1 MYSKVET
8 FMPAT
13 NVVPLGT
20 PGDSSPG
27 CYYREAFSL
36 DVEKPIEAE
45 APMDRPP
52 ITLLLDAARSGDAAA
67 TESLFNAVY
76 TELKVLARS
85 HRRRWQGNQ
94 TMNTTALIH
103 EVFIRLSGSDNSEY
117 ANRTHFF
124 ATASKAM
131 RQILVNYARKQ
142 KASKRGGDAM
152 VVTLDETVF
161 ATEASAA
168 ELLELH
174 QQLSELE
181 TENPRRAEVLVCR
194 VFGGM
199 TVEEVAEA
207 LSISTATVKRDW
219 KIGTANLY
227 KKMNRE

>member
-1 MYSKVET
+1 
-8 FMPAT
+8 
-13 NVVPLGT
+13 
-20 PGDSSPG
+20 
-27 CYYREAFSL
+27 
-36 DVEKPIEAE
+36 
-45 APMDRPP
+45 
-52 ITLLLDAARSGDAAA
+52 
-67 TESLFNAVY
+67 
-76 TELKVLARS
+76 
-85 HRRRWQGNQ
+85 
-94 TMNTTALIH
+94 
-103 EVFIRLSGSDNSEY
+103 
-117 ANRTHFF
+117 
-124 ATASKAM
+124 
-131 RQILVNYARKQ
+131 
-142 KASKRGGDAM
+142 M